1 MEQALR
7 TFLTQIG
14 YLPEGKADEV
24 GYRLMNDCFLR
35 YPEKPWTVDELL
47 SYLSANRS
55 TLYRYINKLK
65 GLDILDEVVIPFE
78 GATEGP
84 SRKTRKGYKLRYSS
98 ISFSWNIVESHV
110 QVAMQNYRRT
120 VDHIDRLSKERMR
133 SDEAPLKRKPSIAT
147 DAIITRELK
156 GKKQILLVLRGNE
169 PYKGMWA
176 LPGGFLEYD
185 ESGEEAILR
194 EVEEETGLKGS
205 KAVLKTVRSQPG
217 RDPRGHVISLV
228 YTVTVKGELES
239 LAGDDAAEA
248 RWFEISALPDL
259 AFDHAEIIGEVLD

>member
-7 TFLTQIG
+7 TFLAQIG
-14 YLPEGKADEV
+14 YLTEGKADEL
-24 GYRLMNDCFLR
+24 GFRLIDDCFLR

-47 SYLSANRS
+47 TYLSANRS

-78 GATEGP
+78 GAAEGP
-84 SRKTRKGYKLRYSS
+84 SHKTRKGYKLRYSS
-98 ISFSWNIVESHV
+98 LSFSWNLVESHV

-120 VDHIDRLSKERMR
+120 VDHIDRLSKERLK
-133 SDEAPLKRKPSIAT
+133 SDEPSTRKKPSVAA
-147 DAIITRELK
+147 DALIVREVK
-156 GKKQILLVLRGNE
+156 GKKQILLVLRANE

-185 ESGEEAILR
+185 ESGEEAVLR

-205 KAVLKTVRSQPG
+205 KAVLRTVRSRPG

-228 YTVTVKGELES
+228 YSVNIKGDPEPKG
-239 LAGDDAAEA
+239 GDDATMAK
-248 RWFEISALPDL
+248 WFELSSLPDL
-259 AFDHAEIIGEVLD
+259 AFDHADIIDEIMV